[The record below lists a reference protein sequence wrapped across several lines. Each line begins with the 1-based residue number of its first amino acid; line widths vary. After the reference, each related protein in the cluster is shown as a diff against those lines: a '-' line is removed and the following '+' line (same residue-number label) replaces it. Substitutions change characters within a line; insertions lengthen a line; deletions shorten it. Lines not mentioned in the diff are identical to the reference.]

1 MSERQTLHIATESW
15 PYKRPFRV
23 SRGCDA
29 ALDVVV
35 VTLTDSAGRLG
46 RGEAAGVDYD
56 GETIPL
62 LVAQIEAQRGFIE
75 SGVDC
80 AALAARL
87 PPGGA
92 RNAVDCAL
100 WDLEAKRTGC
110 RAWQLAGLTSAQA
123 LKTCVTLG
131 IDTDEAVVAG
141 AKLYRDW
148 PLLKVKV
155 DAQRHLEVLRLV
167 HGAAPG
173 AALIVDPNQSW
184 SCELLNELAPELKAL
199 RVALVEQ
206 PVPRGEDGSLRSY
219 RGQIRL
225 AADESL
231 TDRRSLAALEDI
243 YHVVNIKLDKS
254 GGLTEA
260 LALAREAR
268 ERKLSVMVG
277 CMAGTSL
284 AMAPGMVVGQLA
296 EFLDLDGPLLHSAD
310 RPAGIVYKCGLMQ
323 LPAAALWG

>member
-1 MSERQTLHIATESW
+1 MSAKRTLHIAQESW

-23 SRGCDA
+23 SRGADA
-29 ALDVVV
+29 ALDVIV
-35 VTLTDSAGRLG
+35 VTLTDADGFAG

-56 GETIPL
+56 GETVAL
-62 LVAQIEAQRGFIE
+62 LATQIEALRAPIE
-75 SGVDC
+75 AAIDRT
-80 AALAARL
+80 ALAERL
-87 PPGGA
+87 PAGGA
-92 RNAVDCAL
+92 RNALDCAL
-100 WDLEAKRTGC
+100 WDLEAKRAGR
-110 RAWQLAGLTSAQA
+110 RAWQLAGLDGARA
-123 LKTCVTLG
+123 LGTCVTLG
-131 IDTDEAVVAG
+131 IDSEETVVAG
-141 AKLYRDW
+141 ARRYRDW

-167 HGAAPG
+167 HAAAPQ

-184 SCELLNELAPELKAL
+184 SCGQLNEFAPELRTL
-199 RVALVEQ
+199 GVVLIEQ
-206 PVPRGEDGSLRSY
+206 PVPRGDDASLRGY

-231 TDRRSLAALEDI
+231 TDRHSLGALQDI
-243 YHVVNIKLDKS
+243 YQVINIKLDKA

-260 LALAREAR
+260 LALAREAIGR
-268 ERKLSVMVG
+268 GLAVMVG

-296 EFLDLDGPLLHSAD
+296 EFVDLDGPLLHSAD
-310 RPAGIVYKCGLMQ
+310 RPAGIAYERGTMQ